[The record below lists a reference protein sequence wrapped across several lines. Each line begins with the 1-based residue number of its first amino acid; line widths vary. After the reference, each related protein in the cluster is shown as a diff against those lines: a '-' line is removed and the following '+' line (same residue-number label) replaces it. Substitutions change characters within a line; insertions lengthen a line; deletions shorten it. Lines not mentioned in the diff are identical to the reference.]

1 MLGLDLAHRSR
12 NYGNAIILYRI
23 AYPRL
28 IEREKVGIMG
38 MLVAVLK
45 FVRLTHLYVGVFI
58 APALIFF
65 AFTGALQTFSLH
77 VSANGGTYKPANWII
92 VLAQLHKRQTTEL
105 PPNKLQTPTYSSPT
119 VKPGAAE
126 KTSSSGKSLD
136 LLAHHSLPLK
146 IFFLVVSA
154 GLFTSTTTGLY
165 MSYKYSRNK
174 VLLAI
179 LFIAGIVVPISL
191 TFA

>member
-1 MLGLDLAHRSR
+1 MS
-12 NYGNAIILYRI
+12 
-23 AYPRL
+23 
-28 IEREKVGIMG
+28 

-45 FVRLTHLYVGVFI
+45 GVRLIHLYVGVFI
-58 APALIFF
+58 APAIVFF
-65 AFTGALQTFSLH
+65 AFSGAIQTLSLH
-77 VSANGGTYKPANWII
+77 VSAKSGAYKPANWII

-105 PPNKLQTPTYSSPT
+105 PPNKVQIPASSSPT
-119 VKPGAAE
+119 VKPGALE
-126 KTSSSGKSLD
+126 KMSSSDKGLD
-136 LLAHHSLPLK
+136 RPAHNSLPLK

-154 GLFTSTTTGLY
+154 GLFTSTITGLY

-191 TFA
+191 TLV

>member
-1 MLGLDLAHRSR
+1 
-12 NYGNAIILYRI
+12 
-23 AYPRL
+23 
-28 IEREKVGIMG
+28 

-45 FVRLTHLYVGVFI
+45 FVRLTHLYAGVFI
-58 APALIFF
+58 APALVFF
-65 AFTGALQTFSLH
+65 AFTGALQTLSLH

-105 PPNKLQTPTYSSPT
+105 PPNKLQTPASCSPT
-119 VKPGAAE
+119 VKPGAPERASNS
-126 KTSSSGKSLD
+126 KKGLD
-136 LLAHHSLPLK
+136 RPPHNSLPLK

-154 GLFTSTTTGLY
+154 GLITSAISGLY

-179 LFIAGIVVPISL
+179 LLIAGIIIPISL
-191 TFA
+191 TFG